1 MTRIIAGQAGSIRL
15 DTPGAITRPT
25 SDRVREAIFSALESR
40 LSLTGTTVL
49 DLYAGSGALGLE
61 ALSRGTQTLIASERD
76 RTAFAVLRA
85 NTTTVTAALDHP
97 VETDI
102 RCQSA
107 EQALKRLPPESVDI
121 AFLDPPYDLDNDA
134 LVSVIEAV
142 PLHPEGL
149 VVVERSAKT
158 PAPQWPEGM
167 QCLSTKTYGD
177 TVVYVLSR

>member
-61 ALSRGTQTLIASERD
+61 ALSRGAQTLIASERD

-85 NTTTVTAALDHP
+85 NTTTVAAALDHP

-102 RCQSA
+102 RCRYPRSA
-107 EQALKRLPPESVDI
+107 EAHVRPGHRY
-121 AFLDPPYDLDNDA
+121 LD
-134 LVSVIEAV
+134 
-142 PLHPEGL
+142 
-149 VVVERSAKT
+149 R
-158 PAPQWPEGM
+158 
-167 QCLSTKTYGD
+167 
-177 TVVYVLSR
+177 